1 MDNELL
7 AFYIV
12 AKPEKRSFEEM
23 SSSENIAVVLEA
35 FRAVER
41 RDRERLN
48 ALYHPEVEFH
58 WPPSF
63 PPTWDKVETWDLL
76 QPTTAERQM
85 DPRVVAAN
93 DEEVVVL
100 WTWRGVSPAGER
112 YEDTVLGLYQ
122 VRDGK
127 FARAQM
133 FFFDTAALVSFL
145 AKAARQA

>member
-58 WPPSF
+58 F
-63 PPTWDKVETWDLL
+63 PPALPLPISGFMTRSKS
-76 QPTTAERQM
+76 
-85 DPRVVAAN
+85 
-93 DEEVVVL
+93 
-100 WTWRGVSPAGER
+100 GCGPAGSGFNSNMAPVASP
-112 YEDTVLGLYQ
+112 T
-122 VRDGK
+122 
-127 FARAQM
+127 
-133 FFFDTAALVSFL
+133 
-145 AKAARQA
+145 